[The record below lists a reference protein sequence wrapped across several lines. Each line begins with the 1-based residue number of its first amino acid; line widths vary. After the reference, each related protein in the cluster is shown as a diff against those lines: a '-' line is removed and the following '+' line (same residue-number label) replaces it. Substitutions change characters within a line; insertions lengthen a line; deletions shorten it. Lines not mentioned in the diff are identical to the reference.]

1 MVYNI
6 VKYYYIILKGRI
18 IMSFSKSLIFKKC
31 SAFLFVLIFALT
43 AAIPVISVNAIT
55 DKSGRVEYNYSRQC
69 FYSKPYI
76 FEIGWNISDKTA
88 QSLGSKKVALSD
100 KTSMT
105 VWYEDGLKKDMSN
118 KDVTTALAVV
128 LNRIKAEDSK
138 LARPV
143 VLEIKNTG
151 SASPETL
158 VKRYYKNDDIVY
170 YAAVFSFADSKTQ
183 RAYLKKAYDDGDA
196 AFFSVSLNVLDNIG
210 LSKQYLDKAYNDDDI
225 ALFSICF
232 NSIKDSKASEV
243 SALVNTYA
251 EKAYA
256 DDRVAFFAV
265 LLYEMDE
272 EAVKAWYDRAS
283 KEGKT
288 SFKAICDCDDD
299 FDDWDEN
306 FSDST
311 TVKEYSKYGVT
322 YKDGHYYYNNE
333 PVRYFLD
340 VQRSSSSK
348 IIATVETNPKGKADI
363 KIVREKNGNITGV
376 AKLTAKEIEKYFG
389 DQ

>member
-1 MVYNI
+1 M
-6 VKYYYIILKGRI
+6 KGRI
-18 IMSFSKSLIFKKC
+18 IMSFVKSSIFKKC

-43 AAIPVISVNAIT
+43 AVLPAISVSAIT

-88 QSLGSKKVALSD
+88 ESLGSKKVTLSD

-105 VWYEDGLKKDMSN
+105 VWYEDGLQKNMSDKN
-118 KDVTTALAVV
+118 VTAALAEV
-128 LNRIKAEDSK
+128 LNRIKAEDNK
-138 LARPV
+138 LSRPV

-151 SASPETL
+151 NASPETL
-158 VKRYYKNDDIVY
+158 IKRYYKNDDIAY
-170 YAAVFSFADSKTQ
+170 YAAVLPFADSKTQ
-183 RAYLKKAYDDGDA
+183 SEYLKKSYDDSNA
-196 AFFSVSLNVLDNIG
+196 AFFSVSLIVLDNVG
-210 LSKQYLDKAYNDDDI
+210 LAKRYLDKAYADDDI

-232 NSIKDSKASEV
+232 NSIKDSSAVEAG
-243 SALVNTYA
+243 ALVNTYA

-256 DDRVAFFAV
+256 DGRVAFFAV
-265 LLYEMDE
+265 LVNEMDE
-272 EAVKAWYDRAS
+272 DAVKAWYDRAS
-283 KEGKT
+283 KDRKM
-288 SFKAICDCDDD
+288 SFKAICGCDDDDFDCWD
-299 FDDWDEN
+299 FDDWDFCSDWDED

-340 VQRSSSSK
+340 LQRSDSSA
-348 IIATVETNPKGKADI
+348 IIATVEINPKGKADI
-363 KIVREKNGNITGV
+363 KIARDKNGNITGV
-376 AKLTAKEIEKYFG
+376 EKLTAKEIEKYFG
-389 DQ
+389 N

>member
-1 MVYNI
+1 
-6 VKYYYIILKGRI
+6 
-18 IMSFSKSLIFKKC
+18 MSFSKSSIFKKC

-43 AAIPVISVNAIT
+43 AVLPAISVSAIT
-55 DKSGRVEYNYSRQC
+55 GKIGRVEYNYSRQC

-88 QSLGSKKVALSD
+88 ESLGSKKVTLSD

-105 VWYEDGLKKDMSN
+105 VWYEDGLKKYMSN
-118 KDVTTALAVV
+118 KNITAALADV
-128 LNRIKAEDSK
+128 LNRIKAKDTK
-138 LARPV
+138 LSRPV

-151 SASPETL
+151 NASPETL
-158 VKRYYKNDDIVY
+158 IKRYYKNDDIAY
-170 YAAVFSFADSKTQ
+170 YGAVLPFADSKTQ
-183 RAYLKKAYDDGDA
+183 SAYLKRSYDDSDA
-196 AFFSVSLNVLDNIG
+196 AFFSVSLDVIDNVG
-210 LSKQYLDKAYNDDDI
+210 LAKRYLGRAYADDDI

-232 NSIKDSKASEV
+232 NSVKDSSAVEAG
-243 SALVNTYA
+243 ALVNTYA

-256 DDRVAFFAV
+256 DGRVAFFAV
-265 LLYEMDE
+265 LVDEMDGD
-272 EAVKAWYDRAS
+272 ALKAWYDRAS
-283 KEGKT
+283 KDRKM
-288 SFKAICDCDDD
+288 SFKAICGCDDDD
-299 FDDWDEN
+299 FDYWDFDDWDFWSDWDEN

-340 VQRSSSSK
+340 VQRSDSSA

-363 KIVREKNGNITGV
+363 KIVRDKNGNITGV
-376 AKLTAKEIEKYFG
+376 EKLTAKEIEKYFG
-389 DQ
+389 N